1 MEQYHW
7 AREHFLS
14 ARVKAASLQLRHYLD
29 VRAGQIA
36 GQGSRIYDFSDETN
50 MGAEQEPVKAAVID
64 MVRRG
69 LPVGELRGLS
79 SFREAIAEKEKED
92 KGLDLDPDANIMV
105 TSGGSMQSMYFA
117 MQATIDPGDEVII
130 GYPGLTVDEIVKLAG
145 GRPVY
150 VPIREEDGYRY
161 DLEALKRAI
170 TPRTKMIYF
179 NTPHNP
185 TGRVFPR
192 DEVQQI
198 ADIAVDHDLLVLSD
212 EVHETNVWDGRRH
225 VSIATL
231 PGMQDR
237 TIVCNS
243 ITKCY
248 HMFRWRVGWMLANE
262 HLIDE
267 VDKLMMWSAQFPPPL
282 MQAGAEAL
290 LRGIRGDLKDWYSA
304 TQADLQ
310 LRRDTLWQWLS
321 KMPGFVPFKPEG
333 TFLSFSNTAS
343 LNKSSAKLAEYLL
356 EKAHVLVAPGI
367 SYLGEGHLRISFDR
381 PREEIDEGMELAR
394 AAIEDY
400 PRSGRGV
407 GRSS

>member
-1 MEQYHW
+1 MERYHW
-7 AREHFLS
+7 AREDYLS
-14 ARVKAASLQLRHYLD
+14 ARVKSASLQLRHHLD

-36 GQGSRIYDFSDETN
+36 AGGSRVYDFSDETN
-50 MGAEQEPVKAAVID
+50 MGAEQEPVKQAVID
-64 MVRRG
+64 MVKKG

-79 SFREAIAEKEKED
+79 SFRQVIAEKEKEE
-92 KGLDLDPDANIMV
+92 KGLDLDPDKNIMV

-117 MQATIDPGDEVII
+117 MQATIDPGDEVIF
-130 GYPGLTVDEIVKLAG
+130 GYPGLTVDEIAKLAG
-145 GRPVY
+145 GKPVY
-150 VPIREEDGYRY
+150 VPIRHETGYRY
-161 DLEALKRAI
+161 DLEALERAI
-170 TPRTKMIYF
+170 TPKTKMIYF
-179 NTPHNP
+179 NSPNNP

-198 ADIAVDHDLLVLSD
+198 ADIAIDHDLLVLSD
-212 EVHETNVWDGRRH
+212 EVHETNVWDGRKH

-262 HLIDE
+262 HLIDQ

-290 LRGIRGDLKDWYSA
+290 LRGIRGELKDWYRE

-310 LRRDTLWQWLS
+310 LRRDTLWGWLS
-321 KMPGFVPFKPEG
+321 SMPGFVPFKPEG
-333 TFLSFSNTAS
+333 TFLSFSDTSS
-343 LNKSSAKLAEYLL
+343 LDRSSVKLAEYLL
-356 EKAHVLVAPGI
+356 EEAHVLVAPGI

-381 PREEIDEGMELAR
+381 PRDEINEGMERAKAALEEYPGPAR
-394 AAIEDY
+394 GA
-400 PRSGRGV
+400 
-407 GRSS
+407 